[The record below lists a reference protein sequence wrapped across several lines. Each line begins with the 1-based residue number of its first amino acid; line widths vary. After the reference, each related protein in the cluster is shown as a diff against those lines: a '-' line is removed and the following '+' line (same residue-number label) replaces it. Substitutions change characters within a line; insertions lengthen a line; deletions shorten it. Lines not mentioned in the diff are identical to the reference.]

1 MRTLPDH
8 VLDHLRDVGD
18 WPDLDG
24 TRYEVIAKIGQG
36 GMGTVYR
43 TRDNVLDRL
52 VALKVLN
59 VNLNPGQFA
68 GRLTRE
74 AQILGALEHP
84 GIVPVHDL
92 GLLPD
97 GRVFYVMK
105 LVNGIRLDDY
115 VATPRLVSEKLQV
128 FLKICDAVGFAH
140 SLGIVHR
147 DLKPQNVMIG
157 SYGEVLVLDWGVAG
171 FLNPPKRGQSTNS
184 PNSPDSA
191 ELGELAGELV
201 DCPLLGRGGDRTVE
215 GTVIGTPGYMSP
227 EQASGSVRLISARS
241 DVYSLGAILK
251 FLLTGPPARVTSGE
265 RPPAESLP
273 EGMPKPLHA
282 ICFKAM
288 AVDPAERYDA
298 VRSLAGD
305 VQRFLAGVRVAAY
318 PETPW
323 DTMLRLGRRYRTPL
337 LLVLAY
343 LVMRILLLFW
353 TRL

>member
-1 MRTLPDH
+1 VRTLPDRI
-8 VLDHLRDVGD
+8 LDHLRDVAD
-18 WPDLDG
+18 WPDLTG
-24 TRYEVIAKIGQG
+24 TRYEIIEKTGQG

-43 TRDNVLDRL
+43 TRDTILDRL

-59 VNLNPGQFA
+59 LNLDPAQFA

-115 VATPRLVSEKLQV
+115 VKTPRLLSEKLQV
-128 FLKICDAVGFAH
+128 FLKICEAVGFAH

-171 FLNPPKRGQSTNS
+171 FLDSARKSS
-184 PNSPDSA
+184 SPDSSQSGVVESPA
-191 ELGELAGELV
+191 AIHTTDG
-201 DCPLLGRGGDRTVE
+201 RTVE

-227 EQASGSVRLISARS
+227 EQASGSVHLISARS
-241 DVYSLGAILK
+241 DVFSLGAILK
-251 FLLTGPPARVTSGE
+251 FLLTVEKRAE
-265 RPPAESLP
+265 EHPAEKT
-273 EGMPKPLHA
+273 PKALQA
-282 ICFKAM
+282 IWRKAM
-288 AVDPAERYDA
+288 AIDPAERYDG
-298 VRSLAGD
+298 VRSLAAD
-305 VQRFLAGVRVAAY
+305 VQRFLAGVRVEAY
-318 PETPW
+318 PERPW
-323 DTMLRLGRRYRTPL
+323 DTILRLAGKYRTPL
-337 LLVLAY
+337 LLILAY
-343 LVMRILLLFW
+343 LVMRTLLLFW
-353 TRL
+353 NRV

>member
-1 MRTLPDH
+1 MRTLPDS

-18 WPDLDG
+18 WPDLSG
-24 TRYEVIAKIGQG
+24 TRYEVIGKIGQG

-43 TRDNVLDRL
+43 TRDTVLDRL

-59 VNLNPGQFA
+59 VNLDAGQFA

-115 VATPRLVSEKLQV
+115 VSTPRLLSEKLQV

-171 FLNPPKRGQSTNS
+171 FLDPARNS
-184 PNSPDSA
+184 FSPVP
-191 ELGELAGELV
+191 GEEGTRAPDRPV
-201 DCPLLGRGGDRTVE
+201 DPEHRTVE

-227 EQASGSVRLISARS
+227 EQASGRIHEIGTRS
-241 DVYSLGAILK
+241 DVYSLGALLR
-251 FLLTGPPARVTSGE
+251 FLLTGEQAKGPNAEIRAANPG
-265 RPPAESLP
+265 AESI
-273 EGMPKPLHA
+273 PKALKA
-282 ICFKAM
+282 ICRKAM
-288 AVDPAERYDA
+288 AVDPVDRYDS
-298 VRSLAGD
+298 VRSLARD
-305 VQRFLAGVRVAAY
+305 VQRFLAVVRVEAY
-318 PETPW
+318 PERPW
-323 DTMLRLGRRYRTPL
+323 DTLVRLAGKYRTPL
-337 LLVLAY
+337 LLILAY

-353 TRL
+353 NRV